1 MSPDLGALII
11 IFGGCKKRPHDS
23 GSGPWR
29 QESPPCG
36 SRQKTNS
43 SEAGTV
49 LPPTWPSHTW
59 LMTWHFLGIP
69 AGFGQSKLPEPVG
82 NCWQSTLAKAADGG
96 ARAHPHNVRLVP
108 GHPLLKAP
116 CVALTP
122 VSSLSWSV
130 SLTRVSLSLPIRRV
144 DPYECGSE
152 RTWIVCE

>member
-1 MSPDLGALII
+1 MTQGLALG
-11 IFGGCKKRPHDS
+11 GRRVPHVAP
-23 GSGPWR
+23 GRR
-29 QESPPCG
+29 QIA
-36 SRQKTNS
+36 QKLVP
-43 SEAGTV
+43 V
-49 LPPTWPSHTW
+49 LPPTWPSRTW

-69 AGFGQSKLPEPVG
+69 AGFGQRKLPEPVG

-96 ARAHPHNVRLVP
+96 ARTHPHNVRLVP